1 MEKLDPKI
9 LYISPEGETEHIKES
24 FLQDPKR
31 EVYFNGN
38 IAVVGNNNASPI
50 KRSFRDRA
58 VYKAFGTPIWV
69 PRGFDFL
76 DKNLFFGKVDMNNRA
91 ILPKQSSL
99 EVVPYKFAEV
109 DNIYINKNLLEL
121 YIKFYEE
128 FRIAFATNQQGV
140 SMFLNVF
147 RIAKGAE
154 RRRDI
159 EESYIE
165 YASDSIYQT
174 YVEQV
179 IDDSTNIK
187 DTAKDFFSYLN
198 IVVKLVK
205 LNKIKKD
212 VLFNEYILST
222 KNSVLNSGLIFETS
236 NLNETPYD
244 DNAAKYKDF
253 FQYAMYNRV
262 ISFLVLNGIRYDANA
277 PWRFA
282 MDLNLKPIKEHLKGI
297 TKEKFFEDNF
307 DVIEGSQK
315 EKNLFFESIFQSYL
329 ILLKEE
335 PVYFTSGQKM
345 STCKSIKISTAQS
358 FDREIYSEID
368 FKELYNKNFNI
379 YLLRYAEM
387 LNYLYGNR
395 TNINQILLD
404 IAYKEKKGLDKE
416 DLVRY
421 TFNKMKYC

>member
-109 DNIYINKNLLEL
+109 DDIYINKNLLEL

-282 MDLNLKPIKEHLKGI
+282 MDLNLKPTKEHLKGI

-345 STCKSIKISTAQS
+345 STCKSVKISTAQS

-387 LNYLYGNR
+387 LNYFYGNR
-395 TNINQILLD
+395 TNVNQILLD